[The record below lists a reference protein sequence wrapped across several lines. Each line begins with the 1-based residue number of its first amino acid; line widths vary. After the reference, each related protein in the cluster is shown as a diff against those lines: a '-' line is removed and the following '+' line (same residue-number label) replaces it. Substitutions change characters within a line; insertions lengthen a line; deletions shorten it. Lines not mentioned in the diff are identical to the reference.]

1 MTCTC
6 VRNVNRQLAT
16 SGARL
21 ATMTPR
27 QRNGRAAG
35 APRVL
40 VRAVYDSPTR
50 RTPPIAVATHCP
62 FCGTKYK
69 D

>member
-1 MTCTC
+1 MICTC
-6 VRNVNRQLAT
+6 IRNVNRQLRIGGT
-16 SGARL
+16 QL
-21 ATMTPR
+21 KTMTPR
-27 QRNGRAAG
+27 DERGCNG

-40 VRAVYDSPTR
+40 VRVEFTDPTER
-50 RTPPIAVATHCP
+50 RQIPIAVATHCP

>member
-6 VRNVNRQLAT
+6 VRNVNRQLAD
-16 SGARL
+16 SGVKL
-21 ATMTPR
+21 KTMSPFGGD
-27 QRNGRAAG
+27 GRPVG

-40 VRAVYDSPTR
+40 VRTEYTNPLR
-50 RTPPIAVATHCP
+50 RAQAIAVASHCP

>member
-6 VRNVNRQLAT
+6 VRNVNRQLRIGGT
-16 SGARL
+16 QL
-21 ATMTPR
+21 KTMSPR
-27 QRNGRAAG
+27 DERGRNG

-40 VRAVYDSPTR
+40 VRVEFTDPTVR
-50 RTPPIAVATHCP
+50 RQMPIAVATHCP
-62 FCGTKYK
+62 FCGTRYE

>member
-6 VRNVNRQLAT
+6 IRNVNRQLRA
-16 SGARL
+16 SGAQL
-21 ATMTPR
+21 TTLTPR
-27 QRNGRAAG
+27 DADGRATR

-40 VRAVYDSPTR
+40 VRAENINPLKQR
-50 RTPPIAVATHCP
+50 PPIAVATHCP
-62 FCGTKYK
+62 FCGTRYK

>member
-6 VRNVNRQLAT
+6 VVNVNRQLRPEGHQLKT
-16 SGARL
+16 LR
-21 ATMTPR
+21 PR
-27 QRNGRAAG
+27 DERGRNG

-40 VRAVYDSPTR
+40 VRTENIDPTHR
-50 RTPPIAVATHCP
+50 RLQTAVATHCP
-62 FCGTKYK
+62 FCGTKYE

>member
-6 VRNVNRQLAT
+6 IRNVNRQLRIGGT
-16 SGARL
+16 QL
-21 ATMTPR
+21 KTMTPR
-27 QRNGRAAG
+27 GNNGVLG

-40 VRAVYDSPTR
+40 VRVEFTDPTAR
-50 RTPPIAVATHCP
+50 RQIPIAVATHCP

-69 D
+69 G

>member
-1 MTCTC
+1 MTCSC
-6 VRNVNRQLAT
+6 IASVNRQLRIGGT
-16 SGARL
+16 QL
-21 ATMTPR
+21 KTMTPR
-27 QRNGRAAG
+27 SANGAKG

-40 VRAVYDSPTR
+40 VRVEFNDPTVR
-50 RTPPIAVATHCP
+50 RQIPIAVATHCP

>member
-6 VRNVNRQLAT
+6 VRNVNRQLRIGGTQLETVAT
-16 SGARL
+16 RDDRGH
-21 ATMTPR
+21 
-27 QRNGRAAG
+27 AG

-40 VRAVYDSPTR
+40 VRTAYIDPTVR
-50 RTPPIAVATHCP
+50 RQMPIAVAAHCP
-62 FCGTKYK
+62 FCGTKYE

>member
-6 VRNVNRQLAT
+6 VRNVNRQL
-16 SGARL
+16 RL
-21 ATMTPR
+21 GDSQLKTMTPR
-27 QRNGRAAG
+27 DERGRCG

-40 VRAVYDSPTR
+40 VRVEFTNPSTR
-50 RTPPIAVATHCP
+50 RRLPIAVATHCP
-62 FCGTKYK
+62 FCGTRYK